1 MSWKRSIITTKSRKK
16 VLNVLKGLGIKDYS
30 LKSIRGKKIK
40 ITLETNLETCRKIIN
55 YLEE

>member
-1 MSWKRSIITTKSRKK
+1 MSWRRSIITSKTRKE

-30 LKSIRGKKIK
+30 LKTIRGKKIK
-40 ITLETNLETCRKIIN
+40 ITLKTNLETCRKIIN